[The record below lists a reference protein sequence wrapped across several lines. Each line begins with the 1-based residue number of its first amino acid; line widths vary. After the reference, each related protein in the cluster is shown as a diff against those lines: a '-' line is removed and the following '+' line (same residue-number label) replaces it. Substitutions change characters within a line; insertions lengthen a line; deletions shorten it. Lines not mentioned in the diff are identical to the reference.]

1 MKLKRGINIKE
12 LEELIKYQRVVPK
25 RNMIVF
31 NNPGEIQLTLNIL
44 RSKLDWEDVIYAPN
58 GYTIHDIKYC
68 EYNGQK
74 GTVEQIWQRNFQ
86 K

>member
-12 LEELIKYQRVVPK
+12 LEELVKYQRVVPK

-44 RSKLDWEDVIYAPN
+44 RSKLD
-58 GYTIHDIKYC
+58 
-68 EYNGQK
+68 
-74 GTVEQIWQRNFQ
+74 
-86 K
+86 